1 MSKAKINVT
10 RAYEF
15 DNGNIS
21 INLEVNG
28 VTIYGASIVNGRQ
41 GKFVSFPS
49 YKKDGRYWNHAY
61 FPFDEDELNEVLEQV
76 GDMLAGKT
84 NKRSA
89 RR

>member
-1 MSKAKINVT
+1 MSNAKINVT

-28 VTIYGASIVNGRQ
+28 VTIYGASIVNGKN

-49 YKKDGRYWNHAY
+49 YKKYGRYWNYAY
-61 FPFDEDELNEVLEQV
+61 FPFDEDELEDVLDQV
-76 GDMLAGKT
+76 GDMLAGKA

>member
-28 VTIYGASIVNGRQ
+28 VTIYGASIVNGRN

-49 YKKDGRYWNHAY
+49 YKKDGRYWNYAY
-61 FPFDEDELNEVLEQV
+61 FPFDEDELEDVLDQV